1 VEDVWKEDIRGT
13 PMFQL
18 CSKLK
23 IDCNKKYG
31 ENETFHVKINL
42 MLRKNAVIM
51 VPFMGNLILI

>member
-1 VEDVWKEDIRGT
+1 
-13 PMFQL
+13 MFQL